1 MALKRCWLNKEQ
13 GYLFV
18 YNTTLAGL
26 TKNPLVFKL
35 LYINIVFTSLV
46 KGDVKVEF

>member
-13 GYLFV
+13 DYLFV

-35 LYINIVFTSLV
+35 LYINIIFASLV